1 MNGRLAMSYQCVLMA
16 KKVNVFLW
24 CVKKTMASRS
34 REVILPFYSA
44 LVRPHLDYCVQ
55 FSAPQFKDDR
65 KSPRRSLAE
74 GHKDDTG
81 PAASP
86 L

>member
-1 MNGRLAMSYQCVLMA
+1 MA

-24 CVKKTMASRS
+24 CIKKTMASRS

-55 FSAPQFKDDR
+55 FCALQFRKDRELYTD
-65 KSPRRSLAE
+65 SPE
-74 GHKDDTG
+74 EDD
-81 PAASP
+81 
-86 L
+86 